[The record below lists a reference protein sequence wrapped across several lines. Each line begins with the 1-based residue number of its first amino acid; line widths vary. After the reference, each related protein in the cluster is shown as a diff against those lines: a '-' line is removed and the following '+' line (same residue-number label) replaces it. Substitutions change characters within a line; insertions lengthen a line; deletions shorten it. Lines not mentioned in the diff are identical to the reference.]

1 MIRFHLKWMLP
12 TSNLLFQPV
21 SNHFTPFRP
30 ISVHFTQNIPFC
42 SISPSKRDYI
52 IWGRSKRIL
61 LICTVSLILPCHP
74 FHYLSH
80 PPWGYWGL
88 YSKSIEQLK
97 IEFPFL
103 DWDYMQDPTKGE
115 FVCDVG
121 ITFHPNSDEPL
132 VGLWK
137 LDLLE
142 ASFGAGGY
150 LQGNLH
156 WLNTLS
162 LYGGLQAEQAI
173 DRKTRSHVTFRSAHN
188 IAYEVARKMNNQRDL
203 FQEKDLYH
211 LTDKYFQDRD
221 AVISLYQGASSNLSY
236 GV

>member
-1 MIRFHLKWMLP
+1 MKGTKGYTKVIGGHDLKGCG
-12 TSNLLFQPV
+12 
-21 SNHFTPFRP
+21 
-30 ISVHFTQNIPFC
+30 I
-42 SISPSKRDYI
+42 
-52 IWGRSKRIL
+52 G
-61 LICTVSLILPCHP
+61 
-74 FHYLSH
+74 
-80 PPWGYWGL
+80 
-88 YSKSIEQLK
+88 SIEQLK

-156 WLNTLS
+156 RLNTLS

-173 DRKTRSHVTFRSAHN
+173 DRKTRSHVTFRSAYN

-221 AVISLYQGASSNLSY
+221 AVISLYRGASSNLSY
-236 GV
+236 GVRDEIRLGGRALGPLMESIDKIVRQNDA